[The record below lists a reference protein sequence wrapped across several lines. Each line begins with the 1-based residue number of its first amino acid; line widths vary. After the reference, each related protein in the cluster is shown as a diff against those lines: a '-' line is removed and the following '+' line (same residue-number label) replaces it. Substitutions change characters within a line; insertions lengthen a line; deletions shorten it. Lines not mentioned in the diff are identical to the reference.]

1 MTLTRQLGCLF
12 ALLVGVAAPAAAQQQ
27 SYDPSYE
34 ADRRY
39 DDRYDE
45 RDQGRYEGGR
55 RLVRCESRDGRT
67 QYCAVDTRGGV
78 RLMRQLSDR
87 RCVRGQ
93 NWGVSER
100 GLWVSKGCRGE
111 FEIGYDY
118 RYGRRFRCESTDNR
132 TKYCSTDTRY
142 GVRLVRQLSR
152 NACVEGRS
160 WGVTRNSVWVSR
172 GCRAEFV
179 NNDSYYRDQDY
190 RDGEYRDGEDRDG
203 YRN

>member
-1 MTLTRQLGCLF
+1 MTPIRQLGCLF
-12 ALLVGVAAPAAAQQQ
+12 SLLLAVAAPATAQT
-27 SYDPSYE
+27 YE
-34 ADRRY
+34 PYYEGERRY

-45 RDQGRYEGGR
+45 RYRGVQQGGR
-55 RLVRCESRDGRT
+55 RLVRCESNDGRT
-67 QYCAVDTRGGV
+67 RYCGVDTRGGV
-78 RLMRQLSDR
+78 RLVRQLSDR

-100 GLWVSKGCRGE
+100 GLWVTNGCRGE

-118 RYGRRFRCESTDNR
+118 RYGRRFRCESNDNR
-132 TKYCSTDTRY
+132 TRYCSTDTRY

-190 RDGEYRDGEDRDG
+190 RDREYRDD